1 MMFHRVSLFYRF
13 HLLFYCL
20 MFRDWIFFSFFFD
33 KNDLISVTYLPY
45 SSDLETM
52 NPRLH
57 SVGYVATVR
66 ENELLK

>member
-1 MMFHRVSLFYRF
+1 
-13 HLLFYCL
+13 